1 MFDQFFG
8 SAMEQTDVRI
18 DTLDNL
24 AIKFQHKS
32 KYAVGRRML
41 GAEIDGKIANA
52 SFWHAELSAFAP
64 AIRGWPSLTSFS
76 RAPGGAHE
84 NRSRLAQVMQGG
96 RRSRPYWAYCKCY
109 PNAKRRPGFGCSY

>member
-1 MFDQFFG
+1 MFDQLFG

-24 AIKFQHKS
+24 SIKFQHKS

-41 GAEIDGKIANA
+41 GAETDGKIANA

-76 RAPGGAHE
+76 RAPGGAHPRPNGRE
-84 NRSRLAQVMQGG
+84 RLPFLLPTLAFDFFFDH
-96 RRSRPYWAYCKCY
+96 SI
-109 PNAKRRPGFGCSY
+109 

>member
-24 AIKFQHKS
+24 SIKFQHKS

-52 SFWHAELSAFAP
+52 SFWHADLSAFAP
-64 AIRGWPSLTSFS
+64 AVRGCPSLTSFS
-76 RAPGGAHE
+76 
-84 NRSRLAQVMQGG
+84 G
-96 RRSRPYWAYCKCY
+96 RQAARMKTDHGL
-109 PNAKRRPGFGCSY
+109 RR

>member
-18 DTLDNL
+18 DTLHNL
-24 AIKFQHKS
+24 SIKFQHKS

-64 AIRGWPSLTSFS
+64 AIRGCPSLTSFS
-76 RAPGGAHE
+76 RAPGHVL
-84 NRSRLAQVMQGG
+84 RSAFLVPTVESGCHFFS
-96 RRSRPYWAYCKCY
+96 RRWPSTFP
-109 PNAKRRPGFGCSY
+109 FDHSI

>member
-1 MFDQFFG
+1 VFLIHRGDIVEPVEIRDRLQIGLMFDQFFG

-24 AIKFQHKS
+24 SIKFQHKS

-64 AIRGWPSLTSFS
+64 AVRGCPSLTSFS
-76 RAPGGAHE
+76 
-84 NRSRLAQVMQGG
+84 G
-96 RRSRPYWAYCKCY
+96 RQAARMKTDHGL
-109 PNAKRRPGFGCSY
+109 RR